1 MTEWIKIVF
10 LGLLA
15 WFAWRVMGMLSQS
28 APTAVYQF
36 GDIISAPSIVG
47 AMPGA
52 NVGNT
57 TNTFRAA
64 DPVGVSSSAGPA
76 VSAYDGLR
84 AAAYR
89 DPRRGYE
96 MP

>member
-1 MTEWIKIVF
+1 MKDWIQIAF

-15 WFAWRVMGMLSQS
+15 WLSWRALNLLGATS
-28 APTAVYQF
+28 PTAVYQF

-52 NVGNT
+52 SVGNS
-57 TNTFRAA
+57 FGAA
-64 DPVGVSSSAGPA
+64 PSTGLSASAGTA
-76 VSAYDGLR
+76 LSNYDGLR
-84 AAAYR
+84 ASAYR

-96 MP
+96 VP